1 MRLDEIGEFGLI
13 ERIRARKAAYDD
25 DVVIGIG
32 DDCAVLRRGAVLEV
46 LTTDCLVEGTHYQDQ
61 WLSMKDVGWKALAV
75 NVSDIA
81 AVGGTPKHALVT
93 LFLPEAI
100 TTGDIDDLYDGLDEC
115 AAKYGCS
122 VVGGDIVKITGP
134 FAISITLA
142 GTCERDEVVLR
153 SGARQDDIVVVT
165 GSLGA
170 AALGLRCLRDRVTC
184 MEGDAMGEAVKKFQR
199 PCPRLAESRMIVQ
212 ELRPSAMI
220 DVSDGLLSDVWHIL
234 EASKVGVV
242 LDGDAVPVAG
252 SVTEFFK
259 GEREEALA
267 WAIAGGEEYELVFT
281 MSGRLEPKLAE
292 VSEKLGIGLT
302 KIGKIVSK
310 SSGVKIAG
318 PGGERDLGPGG
329 FDHFKSERSR

>member
-13 ERIRARKAAYDD
+13 ERIRARKTAYDE

-32 DDCAVLRRGAVLEV
+32 DDCAVLRRGPVLEV

-61 WLSMKDVGWKALAV
+61 WLSMKDVGWKSLAV

-93 LFLPEAI
+93 LFLPEGCA
-100 TTGDIDDLYDGLDEC
+100 TGDIDDLYDGLDEC
-115 AAKYGCS
+115 AAKFGCS

-170 AALGLRCLRDRVTC
+170 ASLGLRCLRDRVIC
-184 MEGDAMGEAVKKFQR
+184 MEGDSMCEAVKKFQR
-199 PCPRLAESRMIVQ
+199 PLPRLAESRLIVQ

-234 EASKVGVV
+234 ESSKVGAV
-242 LDGDAVPVAG
+242 LDGDAVPVAR

-281 MSGRLEPKLAE
+281 MPDRLEPKLAE
-292 VSEKLGIGLT
+292 VSQKLGVQLT

-318 PGGERDLGPGG
+318 PGGERDLRPGG